1 MKGRA
6 LIILCIALFGISNY
20 AFSQEEPD
28 KNDFYILKVADDSIP
43 FVTLKAVSIVSRSFD
58 DPLDEYKYNQLKYR
72 IEKMWPYYEEA
83 IKTMKEIDDI
93 TATSNKK
100 REAKK
105 RKKQLEKEMK
115 ERFKNELKELYK
127 SEGKVLVKMIERRT
141 GRSMFDIISLNK
153 SKTSAK
159 FYHVIGKKVGYDL
172 KEGYDPEQIQYFEEI
187 MASKDGT
194 I

>member
-28 KNDFYILKVADDSIP
+28 KDDFYILEMGDDSIP
-43 FVTLKAVSIVSRSFD
+43 FVTLKAVSIVSLSFD
-58 DPLDEYKYNQLKYR
+58 DPLEEYKYNQLKHR
-72 IEKMWPYYEEA
+72 IEKMWPYYEKA
-83 IKTMKEIDDI
+83 INTMKEIDEI
-93 TATSNKK
+93 TASSTKK

-105 RKKQLEKEMK
+105 RKKVLEKELK
-115 ERFKNELKELYK
+115 KRFKDELTQLYK

-141 GRSMFDIISLNK
+141 SRSMFEVISLNK
-153 SKTSAK
+153 SKTTAK
-159 FYHVIGKKVGYDL
+159 FYQAIGKRVGYDL
-172 KEGYDPEQIQYFEEI
+172 KEGYDPEQIKYFEEI
-187 MASKDGT
+187 MSSKDDV